1 MKIKYLGQ
9 QSTPKLDSYSPDF
22 LDSIPRHNQHLNKF
36 FGLDYWNAYEFS
48 YLNSK
53 NLPVI
58 EALEIKIPMHSA
70 FTVES
75 KSLKLYLASFYNKK
89 FNNSTRAYKLIEGD
103 LSKLLNSQVS
113 VRKLNRFDDAPSST
127 LVSRFKNKVPKNKVI
142 HFQGFRSICPVT
154 SQPDWGNI
162 YIHSMSNPM
171 DSKKLIKFL
180 KSFRNKGDF
189 HEACIESIFIS
200 LRDDF
205 KIDDLTVYGKFL
217 RRGGIDINP
226 IRSTSK
232 KLIFKNFR
240 DFSQ

>member
-180 KSFRNKGDF
+180 KSYRNKGDF

-226 IRSTSK
+226 LRSTSK

>member
-1 MKIKYLGQ
+1 MKI
-9 QSTPKLDSYSPDF
+9 
-22 LDSIPRHNQHLNKF
+22 
-36 FGLDYWNAYEFS
+36 
-48 YLNSK
+48 
-53 NLPVI
+53 
-58 EALEIKIPMHSA
+58 
-70 FTVES
+70 
-75 KSLKLYLASFYNKK
+75 YLASFYNKK
-89 FNNSTRAYKLIEGD
+89 FNHPTRAYKLIERD
-103 LSKLLNSQVS
+103 LSKLLNSSVS

-127 LVSRFKNKVPKNKVI
+127 LVARFKNKVPKNKVI

-180 KSFRNKGDF
+180 KSYRNKGDF

>member
-113 VRKLNRFDDAPSST
+113 VRKLNRFDDAPNST

-180 KSFRNKGDF
+180 KSYRNKGDF

>member
-1 MKIKYLGQ
+1 VKIKYLGQ

-75 KSLKLYLASFYNKK
+75 KSLKIYLASFYNKK
-89 FNNSTRAYKLIEGD
+89 FNNSTRAYKLIETD

-180 KSFRNKGDF
+180 KSYRNKGDF

>member
-171 DSKKLIKFL
+171 DSKKLINFL
-180 KSFRNKGDF
+180 KSYINKGDF

>member
-1 MKIKYLGQ
+1 M
-9 QSTPKLDSYSPDF
+9 
-22 LDSIPRHNQHLNKF
+22 
-36 FGLDYWNAYEFS
+36 DYWNAYEFS

-180 KSFRNKGDF
+180 KSYRNKGDF

>member
-1 MKIKYLGQ
+1 MKVKYLGR
-9 QSTPKLDSYSPDF
+9 QSNPKLDSYSADF
-22 LDSIPRHNQHLNKF
+22 LDAIPRNNQQLDSF

-53 NLPVI
+53 NHPVI
-58 EALEIKIPMHSA
+58 EAIEIKISMHSIL
-70 FTVES
+70 TVES
-75 KSLKLYLASFYNKK
+75 KSLKLYLGSFYNKK
-89 FNNSTRAYKLIEGD
+89 FKDPSMAYKLVEND
-103 LSKLLNSQVS
+103 LTKLLNSNVS
-113 VRKLNRFDDAPSST
+113 VKKLNKFSNAPSSS
-127 LVSRFKNKVPKNKVI
+127 LISRFKNKVPRNKVVC
-142 HFQGFRSICPVT
+142 FEGFRSICPVT

-162 YIHSMSNPM
+162 YIHSTSHFL

-189 HEACIESIFIS
+189 HEACIESIFIT
-200 LRDDF
+200 LLEDF
-205 KIDDLTVYGKFL
+205 AIDNLTVYGKFL

-232 KLIFKNFR
+232 KLIFNNFR

>member
-1 MKIKYLGQ
+1 VKIKYLGQ
-9 QSTPKLDSYSPDF
+9 QSIPKLDSYFPDF
-22 LDSIPRHNQHLNKF
+22 LDSIPRQNQNLSEC

-48 YLNSK
+48 YLNSN

-58 EALEIKIPMHSA
+58 EALEIKISMHSA
-70 FTVES
+70 HTVES

-89 FNNSTRAYKLIEGD
+89 FNNPTRAYKLIERD
-103 LSKLLNSQVS
+103 LGKLLNSQVS
-113 VRKLNRFDDAPSST
+113 VRKLNRFDDAPNST
-127 LVSRFKNKVPKNKVI
+127 LVSRFKNKVPRNRIV

-154 SQPDWGNI
+154 SQPDWGNV
-162 YIHSMSNPM
+162 YIHSGSDSI
-171 DSKKLIKFL
+171 DSKKLIKLL
-180 KSFRNKGDF
+180 KSYRNKGDF

-200 LRDDF
+200 LRNDF

-226 IRSTSK
+226 IRSTQK

>member
-9 QSTPKLDSYSPDF
+9 QSIPKLDSYSPDF
-22 LDSIPRHNQHLNKF
+22 LDSIPRNNQHLNKF
-36 FGLDYWNAYEFS
+36 FGLDFWNAYEFS

-58 EALEIKIPMHSA
+58 EALEIKISMHSA
-70 FTVES
+70 LTVES

-89 FNNSTRAYKLIEGD
+89 FNNYSKAHRLISKD
-103 LSKLLNSQVS
+103 LSKLLNSSVS
-113 VRKLNRFDDAPSST
+113 VRKLNKFDNAPSSI
-127 LVSRFKNKVPKNKVI
+127 LISRFKNKVPKNRVT

-162 YIHSMSNPM
+162 YIHSMSDPM
-171 DSKKLIKFL
+171 DSKKIIKFL

-189 HEACIESIFIS
+189 HEACIESIFLS

-205 KIDDLTVYGKFL
+205 SIDDLTVYGKFL

-240 DFSQ
+240 DFVQ

>member
-89 FNNSTRAYKLIEGD
+89 FNDSTRAYKLIEGD
-103 LSKLLNSQVS
+103 LTKLLNSQVS
-113 VRKLNRFDDAPSST
+113 VRKLNRFDDAPNST

-180 KSFRNKGDF
+180 KSYRNKGDF

>member
-180 KSFRNKGDF
+180 KSYRNKGDF

>member
-9 QSTPKLDSYSPDF
+9 QSTPALNSYSPDF
-22 LDSIPRHNQHLNKF
+22 LDRIPRNNQHLNNF

-53 NLPVI
+53 NLPII
-58 EALEIKIPMHSA
+58 ETLEIKISMHSE

-89 FNNSTRAYKLIEGD
+89 FNNAASAYKLIEKD
-103 LSKLLNSQVS
+103 LSKLLNSPVS
-113 VRKLNRFDDAPSST
+113 VKKLNRFNASPKST
-127 LVSRFKNKVPKNKVI
+127 SIEKFNNKVPKNKVVN
-142 HFQGFRSICPVT
+142 FQGFRSICPVT

-162 YIHSMSNPM
+162 YLHSTSHSM
-171 DSKKLIKFL
+171 DSTKLIKFL
-180 KSFRNKGDF
+180 KSYRNRGDF
-189 HEACIESIFIS
+189 HEACIESIFVTV
-200 LRDDF
+200 LEDF
-205 KIDDLTVYGKFL
+205 VINNLTVYGKFL

-232 KLIFKNFR
+232 KLLFNNFR
-240 DFSQ
+240 DFNQ

>member
-1 MKIKYLGQ
+1 MFPISSILRQ
-9 QSTPKLDSYSPDF
+9 F
-22 LDSIPRHNQHLNKF
+22 LHNQHLNKF

-180 KSFRNKGDF
+180 KSYRNKGDF

>member
-89 FNNSTRAYKLIEGD
+89 FNDSTRAYKLIEGD
-103 LSKLLNSQVS
+103 LTKLLNSQVS

-162 YIHSMSNPM
+162 YIHSMSDPM

-180 KSFRNKGDF
+180 KSYRNKGDF

>member
-1 MKIKYLGQ
+1 MKVKYLGR
-9 QSTPKLDSYSPDF
+9 QSNPKLDSYSADF
-22 LDSIPRHNQHLNKF
+22 LDAIPRNNQHLDCF

-53 NLPVI
+53 NHPVI
-58 EALEIKIPMHSA
+58 ETIEIKISMHSIL
-70 FTVES
+70 TVES
-75 KSLKLYLASFYNKK
+75 KSLKLYLGSFYNKK
-89 FNNSTRAYKLIEGD
+89 FKDPSRAYKLIEND
-103 LSKLLNSQVS
+103 LTKLLNSNVS
-113 VRKLNRFDDAPSST
+113 VKKLNRFANAPSSS
-127 LVSRFKNKVPKNKVI
+127 LISRFKNKVPRNKAVC
-142 HFQGFRSICPVT
+142 FEGFRSICPVT

-162 YIHSMSNPM
+162 YIHSTSHFL

-189 HEACIESIFIS
+189 HEACIESIFIT
-200 LRDDF
+200 LLEDF
-205 KIDDLTVYGKFL
+205 AIDNLTVYGKFL

-232 KLIFKNFR
+232 KLIFNNFR

>member
-1 MKIKYLGQ
+1 MKIKYLGN

-22 LDSIPRHNQHLNKF
+22 LDSIPRNNQHLNKF

-48 YLNSK
+48 YLNSR

-58 EALEIKIPMHSA
+58 EALEIKISMHSVL
-70 FTVES
+70 TVES

-89 FNNSTRAYKLIEGD
+89 FSKPATAYKLIEKD
-103 LSKLLNSQVS
+103 LTKILGVPVS
-113 VRKLNRFDDAPSST
+113 VRKLNRFNDAPIST
-127 LVSRFKNKVPKNKVI
+127 LISKFKNKVPQNKVMR
-142 HFQGFRSICPVT
+142 FQGFRSICPVT
-154 SQPDWGNI
+154 SQPDWGNV
-162 YIHSMSNPM
+162 YIHSGSDSI
-171 DSKKLIKFL
+171 DSKKLIKLL
-180 KSFRNKGDF
+180 KSYRNKGDF

-200 LRDDF
+200 LRNDF

>member
-9 QSTPKLDSYSPDF
+9 QSTPALNSYSPDF
-22 LDSIPRHNQHLNKF
+22 LDRIPRNNQHLNNF

-53 NLPVI
+53 NLPII
-58 EALEIKIPMHSA
+58 ETLEIKISMHSE

-89 FNNSTRAYKLIEGD
+89 FNNAASAYKLIEKD
-103 LSKLLNSQVS
+103 LSKLLNSPVS
-113 VRKLNRFDDAPSST
+113 VKKLNRFNASPKST
-127 LVSRFKNKVPKNKVI
+127 SIEKFNNKVPKNKVVN
-142 HFQGFRSICPVT
+142 FQGFRSICPVT

-162 YIHSMSNPM
+162 YLHSTSHSM
-171 DSKKLIKFL
+171 DSTKLIKFL
-180 KSFRNKGDF
+180 KSYRNRGDF
-189 HEACIESIFIS
+189 HEACIESIFVTV
-200 LRDDF
+200 LEDF
-205 KIDDLTVYGKFL
+205 VVNDLTVYGKFL

-232 KLIFKNFR
+232 KLLFNNFR
-240 DFSQ
+240 DFNQ

>member
-89 FNNSTRAYKLIEGD
+89 FNNSTKAYKLIEGD

-180 KSFRNKGDF
+180 KSYRNKGDF

>member
-89 FNNSTRAYKLIEGD
+89 FNNSTRAYKLIEED

-113 VRKLNRFDDAPSST
+113 VRKLNRFDDAPIST
-127 LVSRFKNKVPKNKVI
+127 LISRFKNKVPKNKVI

-180 KSFRNKGDF
+180 KSYRNKGDF

>member
-9 QSTPKLDSYSPDF
+9 QSTPKLDSYCPDF

-180 KSFRNKGDF
+180 KSYRNKGDF

>member
-103 LSKLLNSQVS
+103 LTKLLNSRVS
-113 VRKLNRFDDAPSST
+113 VRKLNRFDYAPNST

-180 KSFRNKGDF
+180 KSYRNKGDF

>member
-1 MKIKYLGQ
+1 MKVKYLGR
-9 QSTPKLDSYSPDF
+9 QSNPKLDSYSADF
-22 LDSIPRHNQHLNKF
+22 LDAIPRNNQQLDSF

-53 NLPVI
+53 NHPVI
-58 EALEIKIPMHSA
+58 EAIEIKISMHSIL
-70 FTVES
+70 TVES
-75 KSLKLYLASFYNKK
+75 KSLKLYLGSFYNKK
-89 FNNSTRAYKLIEGD
+89 FKDPSRAYKLVEND
-103 LSKLLNSQVS
+103 LTKLLNSNVS
-113 VRKLNRFDDAPSST
+113 VKKLNRFSNAPSSS
-127 LVSRFKNKVPKNKVI
+127 LISRFKNKVPRNKVVC
-142 HFQGFRSICPVT
+142 FEGFRSICPVT

-162 YIHSMSNPM
+162 YIHSTSHSL

-189 HEACIESIFIS
+189 HEACIESIFIT
-200 LRDDF
+200 LLEDF
-205 KIDDLTVYGKFL
+205 AIDNLTVYGKFL

-232 KLIFKNFR
+232 KLIFNNFR

>member
-113 VRKLNRFDDAPSST
+113 VRKLNRFDDAPSSS

-162 YIHSMSNPM
+162 YIHSMSDPM

-180 KSFRNKGDF
+180 KSYRNKGDF

>member
-1 MKIKYLGQ
+1 MKVKYLGK
-9 QSTPKLDSYSPDF
+9 QSNPKLDSYSADF
-22 LDSIPRHNQHLNKF
+22 LDAIPRNNQHLDSF

-53 NLPVI
+53 NHPVI
-58 EALEIKIPMHSA
+58 ETIEIKISMHSIL
-70 FTVES
+70 TVES
-75 KSLKLYLASFYNKK
+75 KSLKLYLGSFYNKK
-89 FNNSTRAYKLIEGD
+89 FKDSSMAYKLVEND
-103 LSKLLNSQVS
+103 LTKLLNSNVS
-113 VRKLNRFDDAPSST
+113 VKKLNRFSNAPSSR
-127 LVSRFKNKVPKNKVI
+127 LISRFKNKVPRNKVVC
-142 HFQGFRSICPVT
+142 FEGFRSICPVT

-162 YIHSMSNPM
+162 YIHSTSHFL

-189 HEACIESIFIS
+189 HEACIESIFIT
-200 LRDDF
+200 LLEDF
-205 KIDDLTVYGKFL
+205 AIDNLTVYGKFL

-232 KLIFKNFR
+232 KLIFNNFR

>member
-1 MKIKYLGQ
+1 VKIKYLGQ

-58 EALEIKIPMHSA
+58 EALEIKIPMHSE

-180 KSFRNKGDF
+180 KSYRNKGDF

>member
-22 LDSIPRHNQHLNKF
+22 LDSIPRNNQHLNKF

-180 KSFRNKGDF
+180 KSYRNKGDF

>member
-75 KSLKLYLASFYNKK
+75 KSLKIYLASFYNKK

-180 KSFRNKGDF
+180 KSYRNKGDF

-200 LRDDF
+200 LRDNF

>member
-22 LDSIPRHNQHLNKF
+22 LDSIPRNNQHLNQF

-48 YLNSK
+48 YLNSR

-58 EALEIKIPMHSA
+58 EALEIKISMHSA
-70 FTVES
+70 LTVES

-89 FNNSTRAYKLIEGD
+89 FNDSAKAHKLIEKD
-103 LSKLLNSQVS
+103 LSKLLHSSVS
-113 VRKLNRFDDAPSST
+113 VKKTNRFDVAPSST
-127 LVSRFKNKVPKNKVI
+127 LISRFKNKVPKNKVI

-162 YIHSMSNPM
+162 YIHSMSDPI

-180 KSFRNKGDF
+180 KSYRNKGDF

-200 LRDDF
+200 LRNDF
-205 KIDDLTVYGKFL
+205 KIDDLTVFGKFL

-226 IRSTSK
+226 IRSTQK

>member
-58 EALEIKIPMHSA
+58 EALEIKIPMHSE

-89 FNNSTRAYKLIEGD
+89 FNNSTRAYKLIEAD

-180 KSFRNKGDF
+180 KSYRNKGDF

>member
-9 QSTPKLDSYSPDF
+9 QSIPKLDSYFPDF
-22 LDSIPRHNQHLNKF
+22 LDSIPRQNQNLSEC

-48 YLNSK
+48 YLNSN

-58 EALEIKIPMHSA
+58 EALEIKISMHSA
-70 FTVES
+70 HTVES

-89 FNNSTRAYKLIEGD
+89 FNNPTRAYKLIERD
-103 LSKLLNSQVS
+103 LGKLLNSQVS
-113 VRKLNRFDDAPSST
+113 VRKLNRFDDAPNST
-127 LVSRFKNKVPKNKVI
+127 LVSRFKNKVPRNRIV

-154 SQPDWGNI
+154 SQPDWGNV
-162 YIHSMSNPM
+162 YIHSGSDSI
-171 DSKKLIKFL
+171 DSKKLIKLL
-180 KSFRNKGDF
+180 KSYRNKGDF

-200 LRDDF
+200 LRNDF

-226 IRSTSK
+226 IRSTQK

>member
-103 LSKLLNSQVS
+103 LTKLLNSRVS
-113 VRKLNRFDDAPSST
+113 VRKLNRFDDAPNST

-180 KSFRNKGDF
+180 KSYRNKGDF

>member
-75 KSLKLYLASFYNKK
+75 KSLKIYLASFYNKK

-180 KSFRNKGDF
+180 KSYRNKGDF

-232 KLIFKNFR
+232 KFIFKNFR